1 MGLRVR
7 LYFPSRQVS
16 LHAAGVSIALFAL
29 AASAACPTADQEA
42 LRWLDRM
49 SRSASEADYQGV
61 ATLQRGEEM
70 QVLQLSHSVESG
82 AESEH
87 LLHLSG
93 RGAAVERS
101 GHPLDC
107 VHPGHKLL
115 RLAET
120 LEDSDCGVAS
130 HYRFDVTG
138 ADRVAGR
145 EAVRILVDPRDPY
158 RYGYVLDLD
167 RETAL
172 LLRARIVGRG
182 NTTLELFQ
190 FAKVNY
196 ADGRPVVSPAEVI
209 HQAAHPLPGDGAGT
223 ALSRRDWFL
232 SWLPEGFMPTGSL
245 AGPGSSRSYTDGL
258 AVFSVFLEE
267 LDREMRPGEG
277 VVRQGAT
284 ISYTRGMQLA
294 SSPVLVTVIGEIPVN
309 TARMVVDSIGWAR

>member
-1 MGLRVR
+1 M
-7 LYFPSRQVS
+7 
-16 LHAAGVSIALFAL
+16 AAG
-29 AASAACPTADQEA
+29 AACPTADREA

-61 ATLQRGEEM
+61 ATLQRGDEM

-87 LLHLSG
+87 LVHLTG
-93 RGAAVERS
+93 TGAAVERN

-120 LEDSDCGVAS
+120 LEGSDCGVAA
-130 HYRFDVTG
+130 HYRFGVSDAG
-138 ADRVAGR
+138 RVAGR
-145 EAVRILVDPRDPY
+145 QAVRILVDPRDPY

-196 ADGRPVVSPAEVI
+196 AGDQSVVSPAEVV
-209 HQAAHPLPGDGAGT
+209 HQAAHPLPDTGS
-223 ALSRRDWFL
+223 ALSRRD
-232 SWLPEGFMPTGSL
+232 
-245 AGPGSSRSYTDGL
+245 
-258 AVFSVFLEE
+258 
-267 LDREMRPGEG
+267 
-277 VVRQGAT
+277 
-284 ISYTRGMQLA
+284 
-294 SSPVLVTVIGEIPVN
+294 
-309 TARMVVDSIGWAR
+309 

>member
-1 MGLRVR
+1 VAVV
-7 LYFPSRQVS
+7 FT
-16 LHAAGVSIALFAL
+16 ALFGL
-29 AASAACPTADQEA
+29 AANAACPVADQEA

-49 SRSASEADYQGV
+49 SRSAIEADYQGV
-61 ATLQRGEEM
+61 ATLQRGDEM

-87 LLHLSG
+87 LVHLTG
-93 RGAAVERS
+93 RGAAIERS

-107 VHPGHKLL
+107 VHPGHQLL

-120 LEDSDCGVAS
+120 LEGSDCGVAS
-130 HYRFDVTG
+130 HYRFGVTE
-138 ADRVAGR
+138 AERVAGR
-145 EAVRILVDPRDPY
+145 DAVRILVDPRDPY

-167 RETAL
+167 KETAL

-196 ADGRPVVSPAEVI
+196 AGGEPVVSPAEAM
-209 HQAAHPLPGDGAGT
+209 HQAAHPAPAESAGT
-223 ALSRRDWFL
+223 ALPRRDWFL
-232 SWLPEGFMPTGSL
+232 SWLPEGFMP
-245 AGPGSSRSYTDGL
+245 AGPLSGSGSSRAYTDGL

-294 SSPVLVTVIGEIPVN
+294 REPVLVTVIGEIPVN